1 MSLNVYLGVLTF
13 DEFLGAFIR
22 MQQGENFVFF
32 FFLFLETDLTVGV
45 LL

>member
-1 MSLNVYLGVLTF
+1 MSFNAYLGVLTF

-22 MQQGENFVFF
+22 MQQGENFF
-32 FFLFLETDLTVGV
+32 FFLENDLTVHV